1 MARIGKMPDAQKKRL
16 AEIEE
21 LAADEKA
28 ASKVRR
34 EHELKRLKEEAKG
47 AIPGYVYEKGF
58 QDALDTFKRDN
69 FPKSKQGLALEAF
82 KAGADLKSDLGD
94 PDIRAA
100 KAGYPDETP
109 GTPEYNAKMGYAP
122 VADTPAPEP
131 DGTGGGGGFSQA
143 EQRVYDE
150 RFAPRQAN
158 SGEGILGGMNYMSA
172 KEGGA
177 GGMSPEEQVASDRE
191 RAARAQGAGDAGTM
205 GAGASPEM
213 GAVAAPVPEAAP
225 VSGPQ
230 PNPPPGMITVG
241 MNNDGTY
248 NYAAGTGE
256 AAPSAAPSPAQV
268 VERATGQKST
278 RMGGAWRNLP
288 EDLRP
293 EQLAG
298 GLTIYPFE
306 RREYE
311 ARIQQAVQDG
321 TVSPKVAK
329 QVMAGYD
336 KWKRTAWGAMVDYSR
351 LKREEKHIGMEA
363 DADEQIIEERWAREN
378 QNLYSKLQKSQG
390 EAQQAYE
397 DERATYQES
406 LAQTMAQ
413 QEAAI
418 ENLARREID
427 PERWWNSK
435 SNGQKAM
442 SAIGVALGSLGSG
455 LTGIYGRG
463 TPNTAY
469 DMMKSAINRDVT
481 AQMAD
486 MRNKRASV
494 GARQSLMGTIMSQVK
509 DAATAQT
516 ITKMALLDQ
525 AKSKINMY
533 SAVATG
539 DKARRNA
546 EELITLVDN
555 DREIL
560 AAELRMNAHKLAAAR
575 AAGVAAA
582 SRRQRQP
589 GTLLGPELRKRF
601 IEGEG
606 LVIGGTPAQF
616 QEMRAAFSGLNHGRS
631 LTNEVTRIVDNPGY
645 GTSLYRRQVAQNL
658 VNAFNNKEIHE
669 LSGGAVPVDEAERMR
684 SGGITD
690 KGTGGI
696 FDGIRNM
703 WQRDPQGRLQM
714 PIHNYLRSKE
724 LRVNE
729 LRSNFRIFPGNVTLG
744 TFRHQKGNTAGINE
758 VGTFFDNTAQPSG
771 YGLEVSGKKGEHV
784 ESKPFWGGRKASPAD
799 VVPRK

>member
-1 MARIGKMPDAQKKRL
+1 MDAWDNFRKLADTHPLKALRDEDQEPLESPDFGIAS
-16 AEIEE
+16 
-21 LAADEKA
+21 AADMEILERGVKDGKFINPHTPEA
-28 ASKVRR
+28 MVAGRPTAEPNWVQ
-34 EHELKRLKEEAKG
+34 EEPPGGRPPGVEYTGEEVPPSVALQ
-47 AIPGYVYEKGF
+47 PGYP
-58 QDALDTFKRDN
+58 Q
-69 FPKSKQGLALEAF
+69 
-82 KAGADLKSDLGD
+82 
-94 PDIRAA
+94 
-100 KAGYPDETP
+100 
-109 GTPEYNAKMGYAP
+109 
-122 VADTPAPEP
+122 APEVP
-131 DGTGGGGGFSQA
+131 
-143 EQRVYDE
+143 
-150 RFAPRQAN
+150 P
-158 SGEGILGGMNYMSA
+158 
-172 KEGGA
+172 
-177 GGMSPEEQVASDRE
+177 
-191 RAARAQGAGDAGTM
+191 
-205 GAGASPEM
+205 
-213 GAVAAPVPEAAP
+213 AAPE
-225 VSGPQ
+225 
-230 PNPPPGMITVG
+230 
-241 MNNDGTY
+241 
-248 NYAAGTGE
+248 
-256 AAPSAAPSPAQV
+256 APSATQV

-336 KWKRTAWGAMVDYSR
+336 KWKRTSWGAMVDYSR
-351 LKREEKHIGMEA
+351 LQREEKHIGMEA
-363 DADEQIIEERWAREN
+363 DADERIIEERQARQDEEAYAWLDKN
-378 QNLYSKLQKSQG
+378 QAES
-390 EAQQAYE
+390 QQAYE

-575 AAGVAAA
+575 AARVKARVKAPTAAPPLITKYMENNYSPRLGGV
-582 SRRQRQP
+582 
-589 GTLLGPELRKRF
+589 LR
-601 IEGEG
+601 
-606 LVIGGTPAQF
+606 GGTPG
-616 QEMRAAFSGLNHGRS
+616 MREKLMEGLADISGDRVTLNKLRTVMS
-631 LTNEVTRIVDNPGY
+631 SPGY
-645 GTSLYRRQVAQNL
+645 MTSPSKQMHAKELYESVQIEKRKLAHGANYTVIEKELGKTGMMNENAATAIFGSLEAAVRGGKTPLDSYLDRQEDQWGQRARDVVIQRGREIQGSEIATGRVMFKGKPHVATRWVAADGPPISIADHIRMTRSGDIEQVDPRLYREAAPVPNTL
-658 VNAFNNKEIHE
+658 VPE
-669 LSGGAVPVDEAERMR
+669 
-684 SGGITD
+684 
-690 KGTGGI
+690 
-696 FDGIRNM
+696 
-703 WQRDPQGRLQM
+703 
-714 PIHNYLRSKE
+714 
-724 LRVNE
+724 
-729 LRSNFRIFPGNVTLG
+729 
-744 TFRHQKGNTAGINE
+744 
-758 VGTFFDNTAQPSG
+758 
-771 YGLEVSGKKGEHV
+771 EHL
-784 ESKPFWGGRKASPAD
+784 PTRRTP
-799 VVPRK
+799 